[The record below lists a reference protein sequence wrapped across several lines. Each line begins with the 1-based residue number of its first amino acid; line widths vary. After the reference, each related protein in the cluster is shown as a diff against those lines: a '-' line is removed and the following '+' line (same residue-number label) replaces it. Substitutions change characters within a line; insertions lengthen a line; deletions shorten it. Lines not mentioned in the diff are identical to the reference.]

1 MKNWC
6 WFLAP
11 RTCFPGFLDDAEQ
24 EKQMKGKVWRPWF
37 SFPLEGWRARRRH
50 LPPTQSPTSAEEEE
64 SSLGGSP
71 PPRKGS
77 REGSNL
83 AWGMFHGCPL
93 LAADIFNFHYRIM
106 IGKGQCYLFAHR
118 PLLCGW
124 MTVCGLGDVFS
135 HQIVYN
141 ISAAVWGPWW
151 SWFFPAASW
160 QNDEMEELPLKLS
173 QWWRSLIGSRLC
185 IHESPLIAS
194 IPGSRSQSSKRWTIF
209 YQSWSKDLLEP
220 VSYSARLFVRV
231 MHIIYMFIL
240 NVHIKC
246 I

>member
-24 EKQMKGKVWRPWF
+24 EKQMRGKVWRPWF

-50 LPPTQSPTSAEEEE
+50 LPPTQSPTSEEEE
-64 SSLGGSP
+64 ENSLGGSP
-71 PPRKGS
+71 PPPKGS

-93 LAADIFNFHYRIM
+93 LAADIFNFHCRII

-135 HQIVYN
+135 HQIVYS

-151 SWFFPAASW
+151 SCFF
-160 QNDEMEELPLKLS
+160 QLPLDKMMK
-173 QWWRSLIGSRLC
+173 WKCSL
-185 IHESPLIAS
+185 
-194 IPGSRSQSSKRWTIF
+194 
-209 YQSWSKDLLEP
+209 
-220 VSYSARLFVRV
+220 
-231 MHIIYMFIL
+231 
-240 NVHIKC
+240 
-246 I
+246 